1 MFAEEFTADRRRLR
15 SVWNP
20 REGTLDVPRCGRSR
34 LGIRRADAYF
44 NTSDFEGFS
53 GLNDNVRQ
61 LDVGSQVLRVFT
73 GISFSGYPRT
83 TVDYSAQGIVR
94 NEWVAE
100 SVRQMVRSVEPK
112 GEF

>member
-53 GLNDNVRQ
+53 ASNFAERRDLLHCGELLNAFFGTRHAKR
-61 LDVGSQVLRVFT
+61 G
-73 GISFSGYPRT
+73 
-83 TVDYSAQGIVR
+83 
-94 NEWVAE
+94 
-100 SVRQMVRSVEPK
+100 
-112 GEF
+112 